1 MLPEHLKQNFV
12 NFHNSMVSNGIL
24 DPKTTVMIQLGAAMA
39 LGCYPCMTALTRAAE
54 EKDVS
59 EEELGAVHGIVMA
72 VAAGAVF
79 NQYREICKA
88 LEQK

>member
-39 LGCYPCMTALTRAAE
+39 LGCYPCMTALTRVAE
-54 EKDVS
+54 EKDVNRKKGT
-59 EEELGAVHGIVMA
+59 GAVISLPPYSVTLI
-72 VAAGAVF
+72 
-79 NQYREICKA
+79 ESD
-88 LEQK
+88 